1 MSAMEAAL
9 GGLNRLNKAGEALG
23 WLNPN
28 AISILFYSLH
38 PLWSLPSTIALPS
51 NGVAIAAPALALL
64 LPTHAQRSVELDRF
78 GIPRIHLISSSC
90 CAMHSFYPPPPPMVF
105 AVHYCIAK

>member
-28 AISILFYSLH
+28 AISILFYSILH
-38 PLWSLPSTIALPS
+38 TPDDLGVINFLPKT
-51 NGVAIAAPALALL
+51 
-64 LPTHAQRSVELDRF
+64 
-78 GIPRIHLISSSC
+78 
-90 CAMHSFYPPPPPMVF
+90 
-105 AVHYCIAK
+105 

>member
-28 AISILFYSLH
+28 AISILFYSI
-38 PLWSLPSTIALPS
+38 PSPTRPGSLRVVHYMTLKWTTCSTCV
-51 NGVAIAAPALALL
+51 GRVRVAEN
-64 LPTHAQRSVELDRF
+64 SVRW
-78 GIPRIHLISSSC
+78 SSSVG
-90 CAMHSFYPPPPPMVF
+90 AWS
-105 AVHYCIAK
+105 

>member
-28 AISILFYSLH
+28 AISILFYSHTLKCVH
-38 PLWSLPSTIALPS
+38 FYID
-51 NGVAIAAPALALL
+51 V
-64 LPTHAQRSVELDRF
+64 HSV
-78 GIPRIHLISSSC
+78 PH
-90 CAMHSFYPPPPPMVF
+90 
-105 AVHYCIAK
+105 